1 MPIKRRSPRS
11 CNSGDD
17 GDPAATAETFLEDK
31 ITIKRRIPMP
41 QRLAPPLSDPV
52 WQDGHL
58 LYANDAFDP
67 KGLSERVFRVTS
79 CPRIKAQHAYKCLGK
94 GVGSFNF
101 GVVPH
106 MGIPGMYLQTHNRNV
121 LSSRV
126 ERDELRRFLWRRLR
140 PQLDAVVPGWRIWKK
155 HYLRQCR
162 DIPPLTVD
170 GEALPWN
177 GEQLNA
183 FHAAVRHRDR
193 HDAKGLPCL
202 IAFCGSLGGV
212 LRVHGGN
219 KFVDVETKPG
229 GLLLFD
235 STLDHEV
242 LAPPQAAR
250 AVDDKGRHAPG
261 RISVVW
267 MANIQTH
274 EYRTPE
280 WIRHNHDRLCRKQAA
295 RGVVPRRK
303 KTAGG
308 TTPVLA

>member
-1 MPIKRRSPRS
+1 M
-11 CNSGDD
+11 
-17 GDPAATAETFLEDK
+17 
-31 ITIKRRIPMP
+31 
-41 QRLAPPLSDPV
+41 
-52 WQDGHL
+52 
-58 LYANDAFDP
+58 
-67 KGLSERVFRVTS
+67 
-79 CPRIKAQHAYKCLGK
+79 
-94 GVGSFNF
+94 
-101 GVVPH
+101 
-106 MGIPGMYLQTHNRNV
+106 
-121 LSSRV
+121 
-126 ERDELRRFLWRRLR
+126 
-140 PQLDAVVPGWRIWKK
+140 
-155 HYLRQCR
+155 
-162 DIPPLTVD
+162 
-170 GEALPWN
+170 PWN

-219 KFVDVETKPG
+219 KFVDVATKPG

-242 LAPPQAAR
+242 LASPQAAR

-274 EYRTPE
+274 KYRSPE
-280 WIRHNHDRLCRKQAA
+280 WIRHNQDRLCRMQAE